1 MLTSVKAKYN
11 NGKIEWIEKPPLTTA
26 DIVVVF
32 SVEQEQERP
41 VRQEMTTEEA
51 LRILNK
57 YAGSIDRDFDY
68 EKEKD
73 EYFDEKYG
81 SFNWHKV
88 VEALINEAWDDLED
102 GLQIECVYE
111 VNADYIITRD
121 PKGFVSSNVKSL
133 SPKDFMNLY
142 EKDALSWN

>member
-81 SFNWHKV
+81 SFN
-88 VEALINEAWDDLED
+88 
-102 GLQIECVYE
+102 
-111 VNADYIITRD
+111 
-121 PKGFVSSNVKSL
+121 
-133 SPKDFMNLY
+133 
-142 EKDALSWN
+142 